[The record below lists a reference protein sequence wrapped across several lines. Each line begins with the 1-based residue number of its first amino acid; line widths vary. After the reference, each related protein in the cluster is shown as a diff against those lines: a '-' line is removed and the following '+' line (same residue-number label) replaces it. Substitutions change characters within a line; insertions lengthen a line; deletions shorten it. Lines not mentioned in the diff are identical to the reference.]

1 MEEEEGIGE
10 ERRGE
15 ERRGEERRKV
25 KGERRDRDIA
35 EKGKNGVV
43 EK

>member
-1 MEEEEGIGE
+1 MEEEEGI
-10 ERRGE
+10 GE

-35 EKGKNGVV
+35 EK
-43 EK
+43 E

>member
-1 MEEEEGIGE
+1 MEEEEGIGEERRGE

-35 EKGKNGVV
+35 EK
-43 EK
+43 E